1 MKHPEPFALSDTP
14 TSLSDERTGTF
25 RRKAHPDSPLSE
37 VPLTLATPSE
47 PRLRVRAEGVHST
60 PLPDV
65 PRPPVAVRRR
75 LLLAVA
81 SEEVTFALLPIIRA
95 LDAAVVQ
102 VADGAALERALR
114 SRGHFDLVLS
124 DARLPG
130 GTGLGVLAGLRR
142 AGHFTPFVIV
152 QSIHQQLV
160 RVAVGGGTTGV
171 LSSRVV
177 NELALVELVE
187 ELLGLY
193 EAPSSVRR
201 ATKSEVAG
209 S

>member
-1 MKHPEPFALSDTP
+1 
-14 TSLSDERTGTF
+14 
-25 RRKAHPDSPLSE
+25 
-37 VPLTLATPSE
+37 
-47 PRLRVRAEGVHST
+47 
-60 PLPDV
+60 
-65 PRPPVAVRRR
+65 

-81 SEEVTFALLPIIRA
+81 SEEVTFALSPIIRA

-142 AGHFTPFVIV
+142 SGHLTPFVIV
-152 QSIHQQLV
+152 QSVHQQLV
-160 RVAVGGGTTGV
+160 RVAIGGGTSGV

-187 ELLGLY
+187 ELLY
-193 EAPSSVRR
+193 ESQTPSRR
-201 ATKSEVAG
+201 ALRSDVAG
-209 S
+209 G